1 MSSGTGANGGGGS
14 AGGMGAHGSNG
25 HGRSGGD
32 GERGRT
38 GNDRYSGAGA
48 RGSGTLGGVHEAVII
63 AGWRTP
69 FGKRGGVF
77 SAWHPVEM
85 LSFTLKTLIERTGV
99 DPAQVEDVIGG
110 CVGQVG
116 EQALNVSRNAWL
128 DAGLPESTPA
138 TTVDRQCGSGLQA
151 IQFAAQGV
159 MAGSY
164 DLVVACGVE
173 NMSRVPLGAQV
184 SPDHSPMT
192 AAVRERYGVEQF
204 NQAIGAEMIAKK
216 WGLSRTALDEFSARS
231 HERAANATAKGWLA
245 DEIVPVP
252 NNGGAITTD
261 QGIRA
266 DTSVEKLATL
276 KPAFEGLELLTAGN
290 SSQITDGAAAVL
302 IASREKADELGLRP
316 RARFVQF
323 TQVGSDPVVMLTGP
337 IPATRRVLER
347 AGLSTDDIDLF
358 EVNEAFAPVCLAWQE
373 ELGVGLDRL
382 NVNGG
387 AIALGHPLGASGTR
401 LVLTAMNELER
412 RGGRYALTT
421 LCEGGGMANAAIIE
435 RLS

>member
-1 MSSGTGANGGGGS
+1 MHNGS
-14 AGGMGAHGSNG
+14 GAH
-25 HGRSGGD
+25 D
-32 GERGRT
+32 
-38 GNDRYSGAGA
+38 
-48 RGSGTLGGVHEAVII
+48 AVIV

-69 FGKRGGVF
+69 FGKRGGQF
-77 SAWHPVEM
+77 SGWHPVEM
-85 LSFTLKTLIERTGV
+85 LSFALKTLIDRAGIDAAE
-99 DPAQVEDVIGG
+99 VEDVIGG

-159 MAGSY
+159 MAGGY

-173 NMSRVPLGAQV
+173 NMSRVPLGSQV
-184 SPDHSPMT
+184 TPDHRPMT
-192 AAVRERYGVEQF
+192 RAVRDRYGVENF

-216 WGLSRTALDEFSARS
+216 WGLSRAALDEYSARS
-231 HERAANATAKGWLA
+231 HQRAANATAKGWLA
-245 DEIVPVP
+245 EEIVAVP
-252 NNGGAITTD
+252 INGATIETD

-266 DTSVEKLATL
+266 ETSVEKLATL

-290 SSQITDGAAAVL
+290 ASQISDGAGAVL
-302 IASREKADELGLRP
+302 IASRQKADELGLKP

-323 TQVGSDPVVMLTGP
+323 SQVGSDPVMMLTGP
-337 IPATRRVLER
+337 IPATRKVLQR
-347 AGLSTDDIDLF
+347 AGLSTQDIDLF

-373 ELGVGLDRL
+373 ELGVGIDRL

-387 AIALGHPLGASGTR
+387 AIALGHPLGASGVR

-412 RGGRYALTT
+412 REGRYGLTAI
-421 LCEGGGMANAAIIE
+421 CEGGGMANAAIIE
-435 RLS
+435 RLG

>member
-1 MSSGTGANGGGGS
+1 MQNG
-14 AGGMGAHGSNG
+14 N
-25 HGRSGGD
+25 
-32 GERGRT
+32 
-38 GNDRYSGAGA
+38 GA
-48 RGSGTLGGVHEAVII
+48 RDAVII
-63 AGWRTP
+63 SGWRTP
-69 FGKRGGVF
+69 FGKRGGQF
-77 SAWHPVEM
+77 STWHPVEM
-85 LSFTLKTLIERTGV
+85 LSFTLKALIERTGV
-99 DPAQVEDVIGG
+99 NPELVEDVIGG

-116 EQALNVSRNAWL
+116 EQALNVTRNAWL

-159 MAGSY
+159 MAGGY

-173 NMSRVPLGAQV
+173 NMSRVPLGSQV

-192 AAVRERYGVEQF
+192 QAVRDRYHVDHF

-216 WGLSRTALDEFSARS
+216 WGLSRTALDEYSARS

-245 DEIVPVP
+245 QEIVPVP
-252 NNGGAITTD
+252 MNGATIETD
-261 QGIRA
+261 QGIRPE
-266 DTSVEKLATL
+266 TTVEKLATL

-302 IASREKADELGLRP
+302 IASRQKAEELGLRP

-323 TQVGSDPVVMLTGP
+323 TQVGSDPVMMLTGP
-337 IPATRRVLER
+337 IPATRRVLDR
-347 AGLSTDDIDLF
+347 AGLSISDIDLF

-373 ELGVGLDRL
+373 ELGVGIDRL

-387 AIALGHPLGASGTR
+387 AIALGHPLGASGVR

-412 RGGRYALTT
+412 REGHYGLTAI
-421 LCEGGGMANAAIIE
+421 CEGGGMANASIIE
-435 RLS
+435 RLG

>member
-1 MSSGTGANGGGGS
+1 MHNGS
-14 AGGMGAHGSNG
+14 GAH
-25 HGRSGGD
+25 D
-32 GERGRT
+32 
-38 GNDRYSGAGA
+38 
-48 RGSGTLGGVHEAVII
+48 AVIV

-69 FGKRGGVF
+69 FGKRGGQF

-85 LSFTLKTLIERTGV
+85 LSFALKALIDRAGIDAAE
-99 DPAQVEDVIGG
+99 VEDVIGG

-116 EQALNVSRNAWL
+116 EQALNVTRNAWL

-159 MAGSY
+159 MAGGY

-173 NMSRVPLGAQV
+173 NMSRVPLGSQV
-184 SPDHSPMT
+184 TPEHRPMT
-192 AAVRERYGVEQF
+192 QAVRDRYGVDNF

-216 WGLSRTALDEFSARS
+216 WGLSRAALDEFSARS
-231 HERAANATAKGWLA
+231 HERAANATARGWLA
-245 DEIVPVP
+245 EEIVAVP
-252 NNGGAITTD
+252 MNGGTIDTD

-266 DTSVEKLATL
+266 ETSVEKLATL

-290 SSQITDGAAAVL
+290 SSQISDGAGAVL
-302 IASREKADELGLRP
+302 IASRQKADELGLKP

-323 TQVGSDPVVMLTGP
+323 SQVGSDPVMMLTGP
-337 IPATRRVLER
+337 IPATRKVLQR
-347 AGLSTDDIDLF
+347 AGLSTQDIDLF

-373 ELGVGLDRL
+373 ELGVGIDRL

-387 AIALGHPLGASGTR
+387 AIALGHPLGASGVR

-412 RGGRYALTT
+412 REGRYGLTAI
-421 LCEGGGMANAAIIE
+421 CEGGGMANAAIIE
-435 RLS
+435 RLG